1 MSTKPLTLLHLIHLV
16 SDERV
21 CLEGNK
27 KAQMVKDLH
36 AKIQQ
41 QIEKKNKKYA

>member
-1 MSTKPLTLLHLIHLV
+1 MSTEPLTPLHLIHLLV
-16 SDERV
+16 DERV
-21 CLEGNK
+21 CLEGNQK
-27 KAQMVKDLH
+27 EQMVKDLH

>member
-1 MSTKPLTLLHLIHLV
+1 MSTEPLTPLHLIHLLV
-16 SDERV
+16 DERV
-21 CLEGNK
+21 CLEGNQ

-41 QIEKKNKKYA
+41 QI

>member
-1 MSTKPLTLLHLIHLV
+1 MSTEPLTPLHLIHLLV
-16 SDERV
+16 DERV

-27 KAQMVKDLH
+27 KEQMVKDLH